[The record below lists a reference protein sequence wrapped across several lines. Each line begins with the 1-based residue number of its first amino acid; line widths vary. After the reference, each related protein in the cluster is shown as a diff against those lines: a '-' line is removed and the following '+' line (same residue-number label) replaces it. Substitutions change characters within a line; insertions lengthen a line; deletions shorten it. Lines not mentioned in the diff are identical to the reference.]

1 MNEAIVTVLPDGN
14 VIVGAGVTF
23 DQAIQ
28 ALEHARAALSA
39 ASCCDRRDAR
49 RYKQRRNDYA

>member
-28 ALEHARAALSA
+28 ALEHARRVIGGVVLRPAVDETSEPPA
-39 ASCCDRRDAR
+39 
-49 RYKQRRNDYA
+49 QQ